1 MKTDVFLI
9 YPCNDSKWPLLPNSV
24 LALMNPLTKAG
35 FSPKI
40 IDTAVDDYAAFDY
53 RDAICIGISALTDP
67 SILKGVEVAR
77 YIRRRYPKIPIVW
90 GGHHA
95 TVLPEQTIQSPFVDI
110 VCRHEGELT
119 FPELVKQLASQQ
131 SINDVLGITWKDK
144 QGNVIHNLDR
154 ELIEMNSVDL
164 YPYHLLN
171 LGKYPVIHERFPYQS
186 SRGCPYRC
194 RFCSFDVLKK
204 WRAKSPKKMVD
215 ELEWIIEAFHPKD
228 VEMADDNFFVSS
240 ERVGAFYEEVRA
252 RGLSFK
258 WSGNCRFD
266 YFAEYEDD
274 FIERLK
280 SSGCYLLCFGGESG
294 SDRMLSYLNKKLTR
308 EQIVE
313 SVRKAKYHHLQ
324 IQISFM
330 SGFPG
335 ETQEDIQLT
344 LSLMDEI
351 QRVYPSTEMNGFFIY
366 TPYPGSALFDE
377 IRRLGFKPP
386 ETLEEWGRFD
396 PNLEHSTR
404 TTPWISKKHR
414 KSLETIASLIR
425 FEFLLKKYKEM
436 SVPQKKA
443 WFYNS
448 YALIKLFDFF
458 ILFFRAS
465 YQFRWKKK
473 WFSIPLEWEIWTYLR
488 DRFLKRV

>member
-1 MKTDVFLI
+1 
-9 YPCNDSKWPLLPNSV
+9 
-24 LALMNPLTKAG
+24 
-35 FSPKI
+35 
-40 IDTAVDDYAAFDY
+40 
-53 RDAICIGISALTDP
+53 
-67 SILKGVEVAR
+67 
-77 YIRRRYPKIPIVW
+77 
-90 GGHHA
+90 
-95 TVLPEQTIQSPFVDI
+95 
-110 VCRHEGELT
+110 
-119 FPELVKQLASQQ
+119 
-131 SINDVLGITWKDK
+131 
-144 QGNVIHNLDR
+144 
-154 ELIEMNSVDL
+154 
-164 YPYHLLN
+164 
-171 LGKYPVIHERFPYQS
+171 
-186 SRGCPYRC
+186 
-194 RFCSFDVLKK
+194 
-204 WRAKSPKKMVD
+204 
-215 ELEWIIEAFHPKD
+215 
-228 VEMADDNFFVSS
+228 
-240 ERVGAFYEEVRA
+240 
-252 RGLSFK
+252 
-258 WSGNCRFD
+258 
-266 YFAEYEDD
+266 
-274 FIERLK
+274 
-280 SSGCYLLCFGGESG
+280 
-294 SDRMLSYLNKKLTR
+294 
-308 EQIVE
+308 
-313 SVRKAKYHHLQ
+313 
-324 IQISFM
+324 M

-448 YALIKLFDFF
+448 YVLIKLFDFF